1 MREVDHVSIARAPS
15 QGGAD
20 RIQGSVPATDD
31 CDVPPWRAAIGIT
44 VRCAKELLQN
54 AGFLQLMA
62 LECSAQR
69 PHDEKART
77 LFGPGF
83 ESLTAKAAAKHS
95 TVFT

>member
-1 MREVDHVSIARAPS
+1 VRAVDHVSLARAQS

-31 CDVPPWRAAIGIT
+31 CDVPPWRVAVGIT
-44 VRCAKELLQN
+44 VPGAEELLQN
-54 AGFLQLMA
+54 AGLLQLLA

-95 TVFT
+95 TVIT